1 VGEGE
6 ERAFSFAAEFI
17 AVGAISGSH
26 ESSAAG
32 GFIGA
37 LFAMREAEG
46 VAEFVADAADEDG
59 IVLAEGDAAVFAIA
73 DDGFFE
79 REVFGVEL
87 GGVQLPGGA
96 ALVITAGVVRR
107 VVDKG
112 EFFRIPASKV
122 TKDDEGFFF
131 GVDAGFSKDGETF
144 FADVAAGAFL
154 VVGCGMVA
162 FDEVDLDLAVWIAGE
177 VDGAGA
183 KAEAVHFFS
192 VEVLEVLH
200 DATEARF
207 VLVGRFAVVGGPED
221 EVEGAF
227 FGAGRFLMPGVED
240 DAGVFRF
247 FGFAGNLCGE
257 ESGEEEGNEI

>member
-1 VGEGE
+1 
-6 ERAFSFAAEFI
+6 
-17 AVGAISGSH
+17 
-26 ESSAAG
+26 
-32 GFIGA
+32 
-37 LFAMREAEG
+37 
-46 VAEFVADAADEDG
+46 
-59 IVLAEGDAAVFAIA
+59 
-73 DDGFFE
+73 
-79 REVFGVEL
+79 
-87 GGVQLPGGA
+87 
-96 ALVITAGVVRR
+96 
-107 VVDKG
+107 
-112 EFFRIPASKV
+112 
-122 TKDDEGFFF
+122 
-131 GVDAGFSKDGETF
+131 
-144 FADVAAGAFL
+144 
-154 VVGCGMVA
+154 MVA